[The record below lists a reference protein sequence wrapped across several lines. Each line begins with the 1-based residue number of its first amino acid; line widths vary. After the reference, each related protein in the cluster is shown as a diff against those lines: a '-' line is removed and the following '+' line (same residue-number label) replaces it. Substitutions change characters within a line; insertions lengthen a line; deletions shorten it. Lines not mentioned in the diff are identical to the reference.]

1 MMNDTENEHGESVA
15 IVAAPYDVEATDQP
29 FGQRWGGQVIALND
43 GHIQA
48 LKDGKFIAV
57 DVQSE
62 YVVFLQLEARKE

>member
-1 MMNDTENEHGESVA
+1 MNDMENECHESVA
-15 IVAAPYDVEATDQP
+15 IVAAPCDVEATRQP

-48 LKDGKFIAV
+48 LKDGKFLAE

-62 YVVFLQLEARKE
+62 YVVFLQLENRKE